1 MVWTKQA
8 IPLEP
13 EGLSKSDVS
22 MAVGQLGAMAST
34 IAGMASQLV
43 FLENRAQVCW
53 AKQSLP
59 LDSRIKLVA
68 ITAEALDGLD
78 ECGLPQEGVSAYADT
93 RQLACV
99 EEQFIR
105 ESFSLAHEIESFIG
119 ERCEPARFE
128 GPGFLSGQ
136 GYYILFSISSI
147 ATRAFLMRETIRS
160 FAPDRVT
167 VFEGEIDPWFGGDG
181 YRRNPWLDV
190 IEELCQADGFVF
202 ETLRGAASK
211 RVLGTY
217 YAKSVWRACRYAR
230 RKIAGFVRGRLQ
242 PRLPHLSFSGDLAG
256 WRLLLVE
263 GPGYDWDPA
272 LEALRL
278 VRGVECFSLTAG
290 WLDDRWWTQY
300 YVPSAGSGLGGP
312 DYKFDV
318 GLPQAEAAE
327 VRHLSDLFDD
337 WLRRRPA
344 SPAVTVLGMNLFPTL
359 VPHLRALT
367 VLGPALA
374 RHADAVAVRALDAV
388 KPDAVCFSAMPLL
401 PAKRLAYHCRRRG
414 IPVVCFQH
422 GGAYGTHIVPSHE
435 LAELGHA
442 DYFLTYGEGIQP
454 PTTPTVP
461 IHARCVPVGSARI
474 ERMKLK
480 NRLSQRPH
488 NDTLNVLWVGELSS
502 RNTFGGSLQVEDTTR
517 YSLQRQCLQILGN
530 ASHVRVIYRPS
541 PYMPDWQA
549 IPYWLKRAKI
559 PSIRTKVTQPLDD
572 LIRSSDV
579 VITDTSSGTVWNE
592 VLALK
597 KPLILYCD
605 PGQTRLMPHFAADL
619 ERACY
624 WCKSKE
630 ALVAAVHQLV
640 TGGNNFVAELRDI
653 DATTFVRNYV
663 LHDGQCVSRVLSFL
677 NQVCRN
683 KHSVDNWE
691 DSVTLN
697 DKLES

>member
-1 MVWTKQA
+1 
-8 IPLEP
+8 
-13 EGLSKSDVS
+13 
-22 MAVGQLGAMAST
+22 
-34 IAGMASQLV
+34 MASQLV

-68 ITAEALDGLD
+68 ITAEALDALG
-78 ECGLPQEGVSAYADT
+78 ECGLPQDGVSAYTDT

-99 EEQFIR
+99 EEQFSR
-105 ESFSLAHEIESFIG
+105 ESFSLAHEIESFIA
-119 ERCEPARFE
+119 ERYEPARFE

-136 GYYILFSISSI
+136 SYYILFSISSI
-147 ATRAFLMRETIRS
+147 GTRAFLMRETLQS
-160 FAPDRVT
+160 FTPDRVT
-167 VFEGEIDPWFGGDG
+167 VFDDEIDPWFAGDG

-190 IEELCQADGFVF
+190 IEELCQAHGVAF
-202 ETLRGAASK
+202 ETVRGIATK
-211 RVLGTY
+211 RMLGAH
-217 YAKSVWRACRYAR
+217 YAKTVWRACRYAR
-230 RKIAGFVRGRLQ
+230 RKILGFGRRRLQ
-242 PRLPHLSFSGDLAG
+242 SRRSHLSSPGDLGG

-278 VRGVECFSLTAG
+278 VGGVKCFSLTAG

-300 YVPSAGSGLGGP
+300 YVPSVLSVVGGP

-318 GLPQAEAAE
+318 GLPQAEVAE

-344 SPAVTVLGMNLFPTL
+344 SPAVTVLGMNLFPAL
-359 VPHLRALT
+359 VAHLRALT
-367 VLGPALA
+367 VLGPMLA
-374 RHADAVAVRALDAV
+374 RHADGVAVRALDVV
-388 KPDAVCFSAMPLL
+388 KPDAVCFSSMPLL
-401 PAKRLAYHCRRRG
+401 PAKRLAHHCRRRG

-454 PTTPTVP
+454 RSTHTLP

-480 NRLSQRPH
+480 HLVPQRPH
-488 NDTLNVLWVGELSS
+488 NEALNVLWVGELSS

-530 ASHVRVIYRPS
+530 ASHVRVIYRPF

-559 PSIRTKVTQPLDD
+559 SSIRTKATQPLDD

-592 VLALK
+592 VLALN

-630 ALVAAVHQLV
+630 ALLEAVCRLVAP
-640 TGGNNFVAELRDI
+640 GNKFVAELRGI

-677 NQVCRN
+677 NQVCRDGQ
-683 KHSVDNWE
+683 SVDIWE
-691 DSVTLN
+691 DGITVN

>member
-1 MVWTKQA
+1 M
-8 IPLEP
+8 EP
-13 EGLSKSDVS
+13 PDVS
-22 MAVGQLGAMAST
+22 MAVSRPGAIASKQP
-34 IAGMASQLV
+34 GMASQLV
-43 FLENRAQVCW
+43 FLENRAQVYR
-53 AKQSLP
+53 AKQSVP
-59 LDSRIKLVA
+59 LDSSIKLVA
-68 ITAEALDGLD
+68 ITAEALDALD

-99 EEQFIR
+99 EEQFSR
-105 ESFSLAHEIESFIG
+105 ESFSLAHEIESFIAA
-119 ERCEPARFE
+119 RYEPARFE

-136 GYYILFSISSI
+136 AYYILFSISTI
-147 ATRAFLMRETIRS
+147 VTRAFLMRETLQS

-167 VFEGEIDPWFGGDG
+167 VFDDEIDPWFAGDG

-190 IEELCQADGFVF
+190 IEELCQAHGFPF
-202 ETLRGAASK
+202 ETLRGDASK
-211 RVLGTY
+211 RILGTHY
-217 YAKSVWRACRYAR
+217 TRSLWRACRYAS

-242 PRLPHLSFSGDLAG
+242 PRRPHLSSLGDLGG

-263 GPGYDWDPA
+263 GSAYEWAPTLD
-272 LEALRL
+272 ALRL
-278 VRGVECFSLTAG
+278 ARGVECFSLTAG
-290 WLDDRWWTQY
+290 WLDERWWTQY
-300 YVPSAGSGLGGP
+300 YVPSAGSLLGGP
-312 DYKFDV
+312 EYKFDV
-318 GLPQAEAAE
+318 GLPQADAAE
-327 VRHLSDLFDD
+327 VRHLSDLFND
-337 WLRRRPA
+337 WLRGRPA
-344 SPAVTVLGMNLFPTL
+344 SPAVTVLGMNLFPAL

-367 VLGPALA
+367 VLGPLLA
-374 RHADAVAVRALDAV
+374 RHADAVAVHALDAV

-454 PTTPTVP
+454 PTASTVP
-461 IHARCVPVGSARI
+461 IRARCVPVGSARI
-474 ERMKLK
+474 ERMKLR
-480 NRLSQRPH
+480 NPLPQRPH
-488 NDTLNVLWVGELSS
+488 NETLNVLWVGELSS

-517 YSLQRQCLQILGN
+517 YWLQRQCLQILGN
-530 ASHVRVIYRPS
+530 ALHVRVIYRPF

-549 IPYWLKRAKI
+549 IPYWLKRTKI
-559 PSIRTKVTQPLDD
+559 RSIRTKETQPLDD
-572 LIRSSDV
+572 LIRRSDV

-592 VLALK
+592 VLALN

-691 DSVTLN
+691 DSVTLS